1 MGKNSRANYGTVEC
15 TIGGNEY
22 TLKPT
27 LRAVDK
33 IITRWPGGM
42 GEALA
47 AVQDPL
53 LAIRASAFVIASG
66 AGLTGK
72 DAEEI
77 AEDVFAEGLGQVQE
91 TAVKYLMLLINP
103 TGKEAEDT
111 EPGE

>member
-1 MGKNSRANYGTVEC
+1 MGKSSRVNYGTVEC
-15 TIGGNEY
+15 TIGGKEY

-33 IITRWPGGM
+33 IVTRWPGGM

-53 LAIRASAFVIASG
+53 LAIRSSAFVIAAGTGLSG
-66 AGLTGK
+66 K
-72 DAEEI
+72 EAEEM
-77 AEDVFAEGLGQVQE
+77 AEDVFSEGLGKVQE
-91 TAVKYLMLLINP
+91 SAVKYLMLLINP
-103 TGKEAEDT
+103 TGKEPEDT